1 MTDNVTIKN
10 RWTGA
15 TIFSAEIGA
24 SISGYGLR
32 LGAAVK
38 LALNSRADL
47 TRADLTDAVLTD
59 AVLTGAVLTDAVLT
73 RADLTR
79 AVLTDAVLTRA
90 VLTRAVL
97 TDAVLTRADLTDAVL
112 TRAVLTDAVLTRAV
126 LTRADLTDA
135 VLTRAVLTDA
145 VLTGAVLT
153 RAVGLAS
160 DAWELRPIKADLWE
174 ILHHAKAEVPGLLAA
189 IRDGRVDGSTYEG
202 DCACLVGTIA
212 KVRGCSVLWGIPRD
226 AARPAERWFMGIN
239 PGDKPSGNTAS
250 AFAEKWIVEFME
262 LAGMPV
268 PA

>member
-59 AVLTGAVLTDAVLT
+59 AVLT
-73 RADLTR
+73 
-79 AVLTDAVLTRA
+79 RA

-126 LTRADLTDA
+126 LTGAD
-135 VLTRAVLTDA
+135 LTDA